1 VKTFALVAVLVVLG
15 WYALGSPWPNSGRSM
30 HDLQEQVAEDQVRQW
45 RAVVEDPNHT
55 SVEVCVHAQ
64 MAAAAYLQAGDDPK
78 YHEWEKTSR
87 DECPAGAR

>member
-45 RAVVEDPNHT
+45 MAVSKDPNHT
-55 SVEVCVHAQ
+55 LAEVCIHAQ
-64 MAAAAYLQAGDDPK
+64 LVADAYLQAGDDDQ
-78 YHEWEKTSR
+78 YHKWEKNAK
-87 DECPAGAR
+87 DECPEGTR